1 MKNNIVFLP
10 ERATKGSSFQA
21 IENKLFLR
29 TGCSGKLEIASKN
42 KLGFL
47 KRKFV
52 TKIVFSCQT
61 RMMLKLF
68 KENIRIAFGSIR
80 TQLLRTILTV
90 LIIAIGITAL
100 VSILTVVSALENTI
114 SSDFAS
120 MGANTFNINQYENEV
135 RNNGGQER
143 KIINPIISYPEAV
156 AFKNKYNYPFT
167 ETSLS
172 FKATSVAEVKFG
184 AIKTDPEN
192 SIVGVDEHF
201 MTNSGLET
209 SAGRNFTGFDI
220 DNNAYVCIVGS
231 DFEKG
236 LLKDV
241 NPIDKV
247 ISIRGARFR
256 VIGVLK
262 EKGSTFGNSQDLRIL
277 IPIQVARSLFTA
289 PNINYTMSIMVSKKE
304 LLDQAIDNATST
316 MRRVR
321 KLSPIKDNNF
331 GVVRSDDLINRIL
344 GITKYLGL
352 ASWLIGIITVLGSSI
367 ALMNIMIVSVTER
380 TREIGVR
387 KALGAKKTTIAF
399 QFFIETLLIG
409 QLGGL
414 VGIIFGILI
423 GFGIATAMSFVFV
436 IPWGAIMAAFITS
449 FIVAIVSGLYPAV
462 KAAKLDPIEALRYE

>member
-1 MKNNIVFLP
+1 
-10 ERATKGSSFQA
+10 
-21 IENKLFLR
+21 
-29 TGCSGKLEIASKN
+29 
-42 KLGFL
+42 
-47 KRKFV
+47 
-52 TKIVFSCQT
+52 
-61 RMMLKLF
+61 MLNLF
-68 KENIRIAFGSIR
+68 KENVKIAIGSVR

-100 VSILTVVSALENTI
+100 VGILTVVAALENTI
-114 SSDFAS
+114 SADFAS
-120 MGANTFNINQYENEV
+120 MGANTFNINQYENTTRRQGNE
-135 RNNGGQER
+135 ER
-143 KIINPIISYPEAV
+143 EIINPIISYPEAV
-156 AFKNKYNYPFT
+156 AFQNKFKYPFT

-172 FKATSVAEVKFG
+172 FTATSNAEVKFG
-184 AIKTDPEN
+184 AIETDPE
-192 SIVGVDEHF
+192 ITVVGVDENF
-201 MTNSGLET
+201 IPNSGLET
-209 SAGRNFTGFDI
+209 NLGRNFNGFDI
-220 DNNAYVCIVGS
+220 DNNTYMCVVGS

-241 NPIDKV
+241 NPIDKI
-247 ISIRGARFR
+247 ISIRGAKFK

-262 EKGSTFGNSQDLRIL
+262 EKGSTFGNSQDLRVL

-289 PNINYTMSIMVSKKE
+289 PKINYTVSVMVGKKE

-316 MRRVR
+316 MRRIR
-321 KLSPIKDNNF
+321 KLSPVKDNNF

-352 ASWLIGIITVLGSSI
+352 ASWLIGVITVLGSSI

-387 KALGAKKTTIAF
+387 KALGAKKSTIAF

-423 GFGIATAMSFVFV
+423 GFGIATAMDFAFV

-449 FIVAIVSGLYPAV
+449 FIVAIVSGLYPAI
-462 KAAKLDPIEALRYE
+462 KAAVLDPIEALRYE